1 MTNLRACLAF
11 LALALLFV
19 SPALVPGKV
28 LSNSDMLWFQ
38 APWAASKPAGLER
51 AANPELGDAPQQMQ
65 PFLREVKR
73 NLPDIPLWNPW
84 ITTGR
89 PLHADAQSA
98 IFSPFNWIAYVM
110 DEWRAL
116 ALIAALKLWVAAFG
130 MFLLA
135 RALSMRWPGAGLAA
149 VVYGFSL
156 WMVTWISYPHAS
168 VWALVPWAL
177 LAAEGV
183 VRRPDPRRTALLAL
197 VIGLQF
203 LCGHPESSFH
213 LIVAVLVW
221 CALRLRGS
229 PSWRRAALGVLGG
242 LVWGAALA
250 AVVLL
255 PVAELVLRSAD
266 LTQRA
271 GEAKGIKTP
280 LKFALG
286 VMVPFYWGKPTQTPI
301 DFFLLAR
308 AFYGGALPLMLAV
321 VALRTPTRE
330 RVSTAIVGAVCMC
343 VVLGIPP
350 VFWVVS
356 RLPVFSS
363 GHNTRLAVLYLLC
376 LALLAGWGLDDLV
389 RRGVSRRVV
398 AIAGAVAVAPVL
410 YTIVRSR
417 SSWDLVGDS
426 LAVVFGFDRAPGL
439 ADPTVGGVVRGAA
452 TLQWV
457 VVAGAACLVLALL
470 RGRALAVGAIVLVAA
485 DLAWVGVGYN
495 PAIDRA
501 IATQPAT
508 GAIRELQRAAPE
520 RFVTVGDLAQNAI
533 PMDYKIPE
541 ARGYDLPV
549 EERFDKLWRSKLS
562 PEFPSQ
568 VGPLPAFIPLTL
580 PKIDDERL
588 RFLSFLGVSR
598 VLQAPT
604 DPKLTAEGLR
614 LVYDRPDARIYAND
628 AALPRA
634 FVVGAQKRVDD
645 PFAAISSEAFDA
657 GEAALVESGPSEG
670 TPGLAGPAQILHTEN
685 DRQVVEIRTTRPGI
699 LVVTESWAPGWH
711 AVMGGEEL
719 KVERVDYLY
728 RGVRVPAGTHIVEF
742 TYRPLSW
749 RLGWI
754 ISLVS
759 LAALLVVVV
768 LWRPVGERE
777 A

>member
-1 MTNLRACLAF
+1 MTNFRAALAY
-11 LALALLFV
+11 LALALAFV
-19 SPALVPGKV
+19 APALVPGKV

-38 APWAASKPAGLER
+38 APWSSSRPASLER

-116 ALIAALKLWVAAFG
+116 ALIAALKLWVAGFG

-135 RALSMRWPGAGLAA
+135 RALSMRWPGAGMAGI
-149 VVYGFSL
+149 VYGFSL

-183 VRRPDPRRTALLAL
+183 IRRPNPRRVALLAL
-197 VIGLQF
+197 AIGLQF

-213 LIVAVLVW
+213 LIVAVVVW
-221 CALRLRGS
+221 CALRLRG
-229 PSWRRAALGVLGG
+229 PSWRRAVVGVVVG
-242 LVWGAALA
+242 LAWGAALA
-250 AVVLL
+250 ALVLL
-255 PVAELVLRSAD
+255 PVGELVLRSAD
-266 LTQRA
+266 LSQRA
-271 GEAKGIKTP
+271 GEAQNIKTP

-301 DFFLLAR
+301 DFFLIAR
-308 AFYGGALPLMLAV
+308 AFYGGALPLLLAV

-330 RVSTAIVGAVCMC
+330 RVATAIVGAVSMC

-389 RRGVSRRVV
+389 RRGGSRRVLAV
-398 AIAGAVAVAPVL
+398 AGAVLAFPVV
-410 YTIVRSR
+410 YTVLRSR
-417 SSWDLVGDS
+417 SSWDLLGDVFS
-426 LAVVFGFDRAPGL
+426 VTFGFSRAPAL
-439 ADPTVGGVVRGAA
+439 DEASVGGVVRGAA

-457 VVAGAACLVLALL
+457 VVAGAALVLLAFF
-470 RGRALAVGAIVLVAA
+470 RRRRLAVGALLLVAA

-501 IATQPAT
+501 VAVQPVT
-508 GAIRELQRAAPE
+508 GAIRELQRTAPE
-520 RFVTVGDLAQNAI
+520 RFVTVGDLSQNAI

-580 PKIDDERL
+580 PKVDDARL
-588 RFLSFLGVSR
+588 RWLSFLGVSH
-598 VLQAPT
+598 VLQSAT
-604 DPKLTAEGLR
+604 DPILPAEGLR
-614 LVYDRPDARIYAND
+614 IVYDHPDARIYAND

-634 FVVGAQKRVDD
+634 FVVGAQRRVDD
-645 PFAAISSEAFDA
+645 AYAAITADDFDA
-657 GEAALVESGPSEG
+657 LESAVVESGKTEG
-670 TPGLAGPAQILHTEN
+670 SPGLAGPAQILHTEN
-685 DRQVVEIRTTRPGI
+685 DRQVLEYRTTRPGV
-699 LVVTESWAPGWH
+699 LVVTDSWAPGWH

-749 RLGWI
+749 RIGWI
-754 ISLVS
+754 VS
-759 LAALLVVVV
+759 LAAFALLVLVLA
-768 LWRPVGERE
+768 LWRPARERAE
-777 A
+777 

>member
-1 MTNLRACLAF
+1 MTNLRAALAL
-11 LALALLFV
+11 LALALAFV

-38 APWAASKPAGLER
+38 APWAASKPASPAR

-89 PLHADAQSA
+89 PFHADAQSA
-98 IFSPFNWIAYVM
+98 IFSPFNWLAYVM

-130 MFLLA
+130 GFLLA
-135 RALSMRWPGAGLAA
+135 RALSMRWPGASMVGL
-149 VVYGFSL
+149 VYGFSL
-156 WMVTWISYPHAS
+156 WMITWVSYPHAS

-183 VRRPDPRRTALLAL
+183 LRKPDPRRAALLAL
-197 VIGLQF
+197 AIGLQF

-213 LIVAVLVW
+213 LIVAVGVFS
-221 CALRLRGS
+221 ALRLRGS
-229 PSWRRAALGVLGG
+229 PSWRRAVLGLVG
-242 LVWGAALA
+242 ALVWGGLLAAL
-250 AVVLL
+250 VLV
-255 PVAELVLRSAD
+255 PVGELVLRSAD
-266 LTQRA
+266 LEQRA
-271 GEAKGIKTP
+271 GEAQNIKTP

-286 VMVPFYWGKPTQTPI
+286 AMVPFYWGKPTQTPI

-308 AFYGGALPLMLAV
+308 AFYGGALPLLLAA

-330 RVSTAIVGAVCMC
+330 RVATAIAGAVCMC

-389 RRGVSRRVV
+389 RRGVSRRVL
-398 AIAGAVAVAPVL
+398 AAAGALLAFPVL
-410 YTIVRSR
+410 YTILRSR
-417 SSWDLVGDS
+417 SSWDLLGDA
-426 LAVVFGFDRAPGL
+426 LAVTFGFDRAPAL
-439 ADPTVGGVVRGAA
+439 SDPAVGGVVRGAA

-457 VVAGAACLVLALL
+457 VVAGVASAVLAVL
-470 RGRALAVGAIVLVAA
+470 RRRWLAVGALVLVAA
-485 DLAWVGVGYN
+485 DLAWAGVGYN

-501 IATQPAT
+501 VAQQPST

-520 RFVTVGDLAQNAI
+520 RFVSVGNITENAI
-533 PMDYKIPE
+533 PMDYEIPE

-549 EERFDKLWRSKLS
+549 EERFDRLWRAKLS

-568 VGPLPAFIPLTL
+568 VGPLPAFIPLVL
-580 PKIDDERL
+580 PKVDEDRL
-588 RFLSFLGVSR
+588 RYLSFLGVSR
-598 VLQAPT
+598 ILQPPT
-604 DPKLTAEGLR
+604 DPLLRTEGLR
-614 LVYDRPDARIYAND
+614 VVYTGPDARIYAND

-634 FVVGAQKRVDD
+634 FVVGAQRRVGD
-645 PFAAISSEAFDA
+645 AYKEITSEAFDPQHDAVVEA
-657 GEAALVESGPSEG
+657 GVSEG
-670 TPGLAGPAQILHTEN
+670 TPGLAGPAQILHTSN
-685 DRQVVEIRTTRPGI
+685 DRQVVETRTTRPGI
-699 LVVTESWAPGWH
+699 LVVSDAWAPGWH
-711 AVMGGEEL
+711 AVIGGEEL

-749 RLGWI
+749 RIGWI
-754 ISLVS
+754 VSLV
-759 LAALLVVVV
+759 AFVALLGGF
-768 LWRPVGERE
+768 LWRPEPSE
-777 A
+777 

>member
-1 MTNLRACLAF
+1 MTNLRAALAL
-11 LALALLFV
+11 LALALAFV

-38 APWAASKPAGLER
+38 APWAASKPASPAR

-89 PLHADAQSA
+89 PFHADAQSA
-98 IFSPFNWIAYVM
+98 IFSPFNWLAYVM

-130 MFLLA
+130 GFLLA
-135 RALSMRWPGAGLAA
+135 RALSMRWPGASMVGL
-149 VVYGFSL
+149 VYGFSL
-156 WMVTWISYPHAS
+156 WMITWVSYPHAS

-183 VRRPDPRRTALLAL
+183 LRKPDPRRAALLAL
-197 VIGLQF
+197 AIGLQF

-213 LIVAVLVW
+213 LIVAVGVFS
-221 CALRLRGS
+221 ALRLRGS
-229 PSWRRAALGVLGG
+229 PSWRRAVLGLVG
-242 LVWGAALA
+242 ALVWGGLLAAL
-250 AVVLL
+250 VLV
-255 PVAELVLRSAD
+255 PVGELVLRSAD
-266 LTQRA
+266 LEQRA
-271 GEAKGIKTP
+271 GEAQNIKTP

-286 VMVPFYWGKPTQTPI
+286 AMVPFYWGKPTQTPI

-308 AFYGGALPLMLAV
+308 AFYGGALPLLLAA

-330 RVSTAIVGAVCMC
+330 RVATAIAGAVCMC

-389 RRGVSRRVV
+389 RRGVSRRVL
-398 AIAGAVAVAPVL
+398 AAAGALLAFPVL
-410 YTIVRSR
+410 YTILRSR
-417 SSWDLVGDS
+417 SSWDLLGDA
-426 LAVVFGFDRAPGL
+426 LAVTFGLDRAPAL
-439 ADPTVGGVVRGAA
+439 SDPAVGGVVRGAA

-457 VVAGAACLVLALL
+457 VVAGVASAVLAVL
-470 RGRALAVGAIVLVAA
+470 RRRWLAVGALVLVAA
-485 DLAWVGVGYN
+485 DLAWAGVGYN

-501 IATQPAT
+501 VAQQPST

-520 RFVTVGDLAQNAI
+520 RFVSVGNITENAI
-533 PMDYKIPE
+533 PMDYEIPE

-549 EERFDKLWRSKLS
+549 EERFDRLWRAKLS

-568 VGPLPAFIPLTL
+568 VGPLPAFIPLVL
-580 PKIDDERL
+580 PKVDEDRL
-588 RFLSFLGVSR
+588 RYLSFLGVSR
-598 VLQAPT
+598 ILQPPT
-604 DPKLTAEGLR
+604 DPLLRTEGLR
-614 LVYDRPDARIYAND
+614 VVYTGPDARIYAND

-634 FVVGAQKRVDD
+634 FVVGAQRRVGD
-645 PFAAISSEAFDA
+645 AYKEITSEAFDPQHDAVVEA
-657 GEAALVESGPSEG
+657 GVSEG
-670 TPGLAGPAQILHTEN
+670 TPGLAGPAQILHTSN
-685 DRQVVEIRTTRPGI
+685 DRQVVETRTTRPGI
-699 LVVTESWAPGWH
+699 LVVSDAWAPGWH
-711 AVMGGEEL
+711 AVIGGEEL

-749 RLGWI
+749 RIGWI
-754 ISLVS
+754 VSLV
-759 LAALLVVVV
+759 AFVALLGGF
-768 LWRPVGERE
+768 LWRPEPSE
-777 A
+777 